1 MSFPQ
6 FKLRTL
12 FVFVAMVAVGFAA
25 YPRIRKFMQW
35 YEVRQNVARWAGTL
49 TRSPSKPE
57 SYVLPGPKG
66 SGLAVMTVEPI
77 LTRDA
82 NGFSESAIIEGNAT
96 PDPKRFFVIPPGKW
110 VDDID
115 QVIEAWDQCL
125 SESKK

>member
-1 MSFPQ
+1 MSIPQ

-12 FVFVAMVAVGFAA
+12 FVIIGVVAVGFAA
-25 YPRIRKFMQW
+25 YPRIRTFMQW
-35 YEVRQNVARWAGTL
+35 YEVRQNVARWAGSL

-66 SGLAVMTVEPI
+66 SGLSVMTVEPVV
-77 LTRDA
+77 TRDA
-82 NGFSESAIIEGNAT
+82 KGFVESAIIEGNAT

-115 QVIEAWDQCL
+115 QVIEAWDQSL
-125 SESKK
+125 SRSQM